1 MSKHQFIVRESDKD
15 KRKEFYEYIHNNYKL
30 KDLFHS
36 KQDMIDYN
44 HFPFVVDFKEKKF
57 WVCTSVA
64 CCAAAAQ
71 NNKIITIQEF
81 KERNKK

>member
-15 KRKEFYEYIHNNYKL
+15 KRKEFYEYIHSYYKL
-30 KDLFHS
+30 KDLFYN
-36 KQDMIDYN
+36 KKDMIDNN
-44 HFPFVVDFKEKKF
+44 HFPFVVDFKEKVF

-71 NNKIITIQEF
+71 NNRIITIQEF
-81 KERNKK
+81 IERNKK

>member
-15 KRKEFYEYIHNNYKL
+15 KRKEFYEYIHSNYKL
-30 KDLFHS
+30 EDLFYN
-36 KQDMIDYN
+36 KQNMIDYN
-44 HFPFVVDFKEKKF
+44 HFPFVVDFIEKKF

-71 NNKIITIQEF
+71 NNRIITIQEF